1 MEERLRWKERFATYC
16 KALQQLNS
24 ALQQK
29 NFSVLEKDG
38 VIKRFEFTFELAW
51 KTLQDILYDR
61 GYNDVKGPKPV
72 IKKSFEDEI
81 IKDGQ
86 AWIDMLNDRNHS
98 AHLYDEDTA
107 RDIFSNI
114 QIKYLELLTELKIK
128 LLKDA

>member
-1 MEERLRWKERFATYC
+1 M
-16 KALQQLNS
+16 NS

-38 VIKRFEFTFELAW
+38 VIKRFEITFELAW

-61 GYNDVKGPKPV
+61 GYTDVKGPKPV
-72 IKKSFEDEI
+72 IKKSFEDGI

-114 QIKYLELLTELKIK
+114 QIKYLELLTALKIK